1 VKSYGSKEQ
10 ALIRDGW
17 YIVDTTGSHVHLKN
31 QNKPGKVTVP
41 HLKKNLTKK
50 GYKFEDG
57 SVSKTTFL
65 QEIPS

>member
-1 VKSYGSKEQ
+1 MIQ

-41 HLKKNLTKK
+41 HPRKDLTKK
-50 GYKFEDG
+50 
-57 SVSKTTFL
+57 TL
-65 QEIPS
+65 QSIINFTGITLK